1 MPKRIGVRRSS
12 GPEQVADTRERVL
25 EVSGCGVRDEID
37 ERGTGQIGGRVDIH
51 CE

>member
-1 MPKRIGVRRSS
+1 MRRSS
-12 GPEQVADTRERVL
+12 GPEQVADTRECVL
-25 EVSGCGVRDEID
+25 EVSRGCGVRDEID